1 MPQSTSLLASDAD
14 VRERLQPVL
23 LGGGAPTYTWL
34 RCFHHTYGLRS
45 VVLASED
52 TKFISR
58 SKFCDY
64 LRIEDLEQET
74 ACVDRLKELGLR
86 LVGEGK
92 VPIVVGSG
100 DWYAR
105 ILSKHRDELSQW
117 YTVPYVDFGLL
128 DRLSQREGFYAAC
141 DRAGVGRPEVWR
153 FDCSVGASP
162 AVPDDL
168 SYPVRLFPTDP
179 IAYRLARLPHKG
191 EDLTAESPAE
201 LATLLGEL
209 RLSSYDGAL
218 TAEPAVAGGDENL
231 RSVACFCD
239 ASGTLRTW
247 STGRVLVEDPL
258 GAGEGSWDCIML
270 DRDDG
275 LAAQAA
281 VFLKSVGY
289 RGFAQF
295 DACFDARDG
304 SYRFLG
310 VDPHPGRSA
319 FAMNIGGADIAKL
332 LVDEYVLGRTVSEQV
347 ACNPG
352 IFTVVPRYVV
362 RRSVQSKPLRRRAL
376 SLFDQGKAKNP
387 LFYHA
392 DTLTHG
398 FWARVTY
405 LDQIR
410 EFRRHVAAAQR
421 LAEVSGERP

>member
-1 MPQSTSLLASDAD
+1 MSQSTSSLVSDAD
-14 VRERLQPVL
+14 VRARLQPVL

-45 VVLASED
+45 VVLAPED

-64 LRIEDLEQET
+64 LRIEDLEQEGV
-74 ACVDRLKELGLR
+74 CVARLKELGSR

-105 ILSKHRDELSQW
+105 ILSKHRDELSAW
-117 YTVPYVDFGLL
+117 YVVPYVDYELL
-128 DRLSQREGFYAAC
+128 DRLSRREGFYAAC
-141 DRAGVGRPEVWR
+141 DEAGVPRPKAWL
-153 FDCSVGASP
+153 FDCAAGDPSALP
-162 AVPDDL
+162 QNF
-168 SYPVRLFPTDP
+168 SYPVSLAPTDP
-179 IAYRLARLPHKG
+179 ISFRLAELPHKG
-191 EDLTAESPAE
+191 AELVASDPAE
-201 LATLLGEL
+201 LAAFLGEL
-209 RLSSYDGAL
+209 RLSSYDGSLAV
-218 TAEPAVAGGDENL
+218 EPVVAGGDESL

-239 ASGTLRTW
+239 GSGTLRAW
-247 STGRVLVEDPL
+247 STGRILVEDPL
-258 GAGEGSWDCIML
+258 GAGEGSWDCILL
-270 DRDDG
+270 DRDDD

-281 VFLKSVGY
+281 AFLKSVGY

-295 DACFDARDG
+295 DAQFDARDG
-304 SYRFLG
+304 SYRFLDI
-310 VDPHPGRSA
+310 DPHPGRSA

-332 LVDEYVLGRTVSEQV
+332 LVDEYVLGRPVQDQI
-347 ACNPG
+347 ACDPG

-362 RRSVQSKPLRRRAL
+362 RRSIQNKPLRRRAL

-398 FWARVTY
+398 FWARLTY
-405 LDQIR
+405 LEQIR
-410 EFRRHVAAAQR
+410 TFRRHVADAER
-421 LAEVSGERP
+421 LAEAAEERP